1 MKMRRKIVALLL
13 VLAMIVMVLPTPV
26 LNVKGADNIIN
37 LNELAPFKGRTKQE
51 VAAKYQNVKIDEYYD
66 YGTNEDY
73 YKEKPSLVAP
83 YAGGELKEEVHQAMS
98 NMVNY
103 YRWLAGVDKYEQ
115 RSVHNDRLQ
124 AGAVIQ
130 NLYCKA
136 EGKLTHNLA
145 TDWSKPDNM
154 DQYFWNIG
162 AYANHNIIAY
172 NYTPQGAIEGWF
184 NEGYNIENKSF
195 DTIGHRKAL
204 LSYTTTG
211 ADFGYAGDIAY
222 GLIKSQGTTDLP
234 CVAYPAPGAYPSNN
248 IDPKVTAW
256 SVELNLDK
264 LSYNSL
270 NDVTIRVTNLTTNKS
285 YDCTKANNK
294 LIESDDQ
301 EGQLVFVQPTISTSN
316 YEDSYKVEILGLKDD
331 SGNTSVVEYQIDFF
345 DIDTLVPSTVDHVST
360 DCLNVYMGV
369 TANNPSF
376 TTIES
381 ILPKQ
386 VTITTDT
393 DRTEVI
399 DVEWQYNEET
409 NEFMIKPE
417 SYMFPDLINDNNH
430 VLENFAIKYET
441 QNTVDKSRTLN
452 YAVNENG
459 TVSIEADPYWSDAD
473 VFYWYKILDN
483 GTVSLLDQTSKV
495 LTIENASM
503 DDAGQYF
510 AVYKCSYAANS
521 NIYVTPIK
529 TLNVISSKTLAGIE
543 ITPPAKTQ
551 YFVGENLVLDGLNVK
566 AIYNDNSN
574 KEIDISQVQISGFDT
589 TIPGKKTITVTYQNK
604 TATFEID
611 VVEKEVTSIKVTPP
625 AKGQY
630 LEGQELDLTGGKIT
644 VFYSDGSSEIIDLTN
659 EGIEITGYDK
669 NKIGSQQVT
678 VIYKNA
684 SATFTVNVKAK
695 EITDISMSSL
705 PDKVQYVKGQ
715 DLELAGGKILVR
727 YNNGTSEEIDLLDS
741 RITVTGYQKNKIGNQ
756 NLIVRYGGKRTSMT
770 IEVVEKVVTSIFVT
784 APTKVQYIEGQE
796 IDLTGAMI
804 TATYND
810 GSIQEGIAVT
820 ADMISGYDSTVFGN
834 QTITVTYQNQISVFN
849 VNVKAKS
856 VVGIEMLNNPAKLE
870 YIEGQ
875 ELDLTDGKIKVIY
888 DNGSYD
894 EVTIKL
900 PMISG
905 YESDKLGNQNIT
917 VSYGEFTTQFT
928 VNVIEKVV
936 TKLEL
941 ISLPNKLSYII
952 GQELNV
958 EGAIL
963 QAEYND
969 GEVKNNIVV
978 TNDMCSGFD
987 SSSLG
992 TKTVNVKYEEGSIAF
1007 NVNVEEK
1014 KLVDLKITVPNK
1026 TTYIEGQRIDLSGLK
1041 VQAVY
1046 NDDSEVLLDLNDV
1059 VITGYDAN
1067 KIGKQLITVMY
1078 GTLNK
1083 SFEVEVINKTAEKIE
1098 ITSPLKLEYVKG
1110 QELNL
1115 DGMTIT
1121 VTYNNGEKAN
1131 LNIADVGIVG
1141 YDKNKTGKQIVSVI
1155 YQDKIAVFEVNVIE
1169 KVVTEISISTPAK
1182 TEYIQG
1188 QKLDLTGV
1196 TIIAKYND
1204 GTSNPISVENEM
1216 VSGYDANKVGKQT
1229 VVITFEGKTVAFEV
1243 EVLAKEITKM
1253 EITAPSKLE
1262 YVEGQELDLTGASIL
1277 LTYNDSSSK
1286 TISITKDM
1294 ISGYDNSKI
1303 GKQVVNVT
1311 YQNQSAIFEVNV
1323 IKKAITNIE
1332 MNSLPNKV
1340 NYIVNQTFDITG
1352 ATLKVTY
1359 NNDETEI
1366 ITVTNEMVTIPALS
1380 SLGSKTVKVVYDGF
1394 ETSFNIIVR
1403 NKALTAIEIFKAP
1416 DRVEYIEGQQLDI
1429 TGGKLSLIYDDN
1441 SKEIIDL
1448 DSTMCNVDMNQISEK
1463 VDVEV
1468 SYNELKTSYSIKID
1482 AKTVTAMKWIEE
1494 PDILQFKEGKP
1505 FIFSGKLE
1513 LTYNNGSVEITNANS
1528 DNFIIKGYD
1537 NSKVGQ
1543 QVIDI
1548 VYKGTNV
1555 SVNQTVEILPK
1566 TSIGIVIQ
1574 TLPGKTV
1581 YEMGEEFKIDGLVAA
1596 IVYDNDTVEIIPLD
1610 KLIISKPDM
1619 NKVGKQKI
1627 NLSDGKYKTS
1637 FEIEIIKRETAQNDT
1652 HVAVN
1657 TSDDTSIAIHS
1668 GLLVLSLLT
1677 AMISLTKRKKI
1688 IKI

>member
-1 MKMRRKIVALLL
+1 MKMRRKIMALLL
-13 VLAMIVMVLPTPV
+13 VLVMIVVVLPLPV

-51 VAAKYQNVKIDEYYD
+51 VAAKYQNVKINEYYD

-98 NMVNY
+98 DMVNY

-115 RSVHNDRLQ
+115 RSVHSERLQ

-130 NLYCKA
+130 NLYLKA

-234 CVAYPAPGAYPSNN
+234 CAAYPAPGAYPSNN
-248 IDPKVTAW
+248 IEPNVTAW

-270 NDVTIRVTNLTTNKS
+270 SDVTIRVTNLTTNES

-294 LIESDDQ
+294 LIESDNQ
-301 EGQLVFVQPTISTSN
+301 KGQLVFVQPTVSTKT
-316 YEDSYKVEILGLKDD
+316 YEDPYKVEILGLKDE

-345 DIDTLVPSTVDHVST
+345 DVNTLVPSTVDHVST

-393 DRTEVI
+393 NRTEVI
-399 DVEWQYNEET
+399 SVEWQYNEET
-409 NEFMIKPE
+409 NEFMVKPE

-441 QNTVDKSRTLN
+441 QNTVDNSRTLN
-452 YAVNENG
+452 YTVNENG
-459 TVSIEADPYWSDAD
+459 TVSIEVIPYWSNAD
-473 VFYWYKILDN
+473 IFYWYKISDN
-483 GTVSLLDQTSKV
+483 GSVSLLDQTSKV
-495 LTIENASM
+495 LTIENVSM

-510 AVYKCSYAANS
+510 AVYKYSYGS
-521 NIYVTPIK
+521 DVYVTPIK
-529 TLNVISSKTLAGIE
+529 TLNVISSKTLASIE
-543 ITPPAKTQ
+543 ITLPAKTQ
-551 YFVGENLVLDGLNVK
+551 YFVGEDLALDDLNVK
-566 AIYNDNSN
+566 AIYSDNSSEVVDN
-574 KEIDISQVQISGFDT
+574 SQVQISGFDT

-611 VVEKEVTSIKVTPP
+611 VIEKEVTSIKVTPP
-625 AKGQY
+625 AKVQY

-659 EGIEITGYDK
+659 ERIEITGYDK

-756 NLIVRYGGKRTSMT
+756 NLTVRYGGKTTSMT
-770 IEVVEKVVTSIFVT
+770 IEVVEKVVTSIFAT

-796 IDLTGAMI
+796 IDLTGATI
-804 TATYND
+804 TTTYND

-820 ADMISGYDSTVFGN
+820 KDMISGYDSAIFGN

-900 PMISG
+900 SMISG
-905 YESDKLGNQNIT
+905 YENNKLGNQNIS

-941 ISLPNKLSYII
+941 ISLPNKLSYVI

-958 EGAIL
+958 EGAML

-969 GEVKNNIVV
+969 GEVKDNIVV

-1014 KLVDLKITVPNK
+1014 KLVDLKITAPNK
-1026 TTYIEGQRIDLSGLK
+1026 TTYIEGQEIDLSGLK

-1067 KIGKQLITVMY
+1067 KIGKQLITVTY
-1078 GTLNK
+1078 ETLNK

-1131 LNIADVGIVG
+1131 LNIADVEIVG

-1229 VVITFEGKTVAFEV
+1229 VVITFEGKTAAFEV

-1262 YVEGQELDLTGASIL
+1262 YIEGQELDLTGASIL

-1286 TISITKDM
+1286 TISIIKDM

-1311 YQNQSAIFEVNV
+1311 YQNQSATFEVNV

-1352 ATLKVTY
+1352 ATFKVTY

-1429 TGGKLSLIYDDN
+1429 TGGKLLLIYDDN

-1448 DSTMCNVDMNQISEK
+1448 DSTMCNVDMNQIGEK

-1513 LTYNNGSVEITNANS
+1513 LTYNNGSVEIINANS
-1528 DNFIIKGYD
+1528 DDFIIKGYD

-1548 VYKGTNV
+1548 VCKGTNV
-1555 SVNQTVEILPK
+1555 SVDQTVEILPK
-1566 TSIGIVIQ
+1566 TSIGLVIQ
-1574 TLPGKTV
+1574 TLPTKTV

-1596 IVYDNDTVEIIPLD
+1596 IVYDNDTVEIIPLE

-1668 GLLVLSLLT
+1668 GTLALTLLT
-1677 AMISLTKRKKI
+1677 AVISLVKK
-1688 IKI
+1688 KKVTVS